1 MNCRMQSNMC
11 TQTTHRQNEIAHQY
25 QTPIDC
31 MWRSAPTRLHSNSKL
46 DVKYTQSEMM
56 NNIQGQNGTL
66 SHKVT
71 SYSSNKLTQ
80 NTKGLQIRTRCDTL
94 HMNTVKNAQELTNYC
109 FSCYTYSK
117 WARNA
122 AEELSAMLIAS
133 ACIQGGLEL
142 RLFSTAYYRT
152 SFLLS
157 LKVAP
162 QKLDCPPE
170 SAARK
175 SLD

>member
-66 SHKVT
+66 RVT
-71 SYSSNKLTQ
+71 KLPVTAAISSPKTPKDYRYAQ
-80 NTKGLQIRTRCDTL
+80 DAIRCT
-94 HMNTVKNAQELTNYC
+94 
-109 FSCYTYSK
+109 
-117 WARNA
+117 
-122 AEELSAMLIAS
+122 
-133 ACIQGGLEL
+133 
-142 RLFSTAYYRT
+142 
-152 SFLLS
+152 
-157 LKVAP
+157 
-162 QKLDCPPE
+162 
-170 SAARK
+170 
-175 SLD
+175 